1 MRHFKRFVNQLR
13 ATRWAKRC
21 WLDRRNGGQA
31 VVEFAFI
38 LPILLMLVMGI
49 LDFAR
54 AYNVNQVVTNASRE
68 GARVSILS
76 ASTGANVTTTVN
88 TYIASANLPGCV
100 TAGGNWGGGGVS
112 GGSTTVTVSCN
123 FTALT
128 GTLIPGWAGTFPI
141 SQTTTMR
148 HE

>member
-1 MRHFKRFVNQLR
+1 MRHPQRIANQLR
-13 ATRWAKRC
+13 ATRWAKRW
-21 WLDRRNGGQA
+21 WLDPRNEGQA
-31 VVEFAFI
+31 LVEFALI
-38 LPILLMLVMGI
+38 IPILLVIVMGI

-54 AYNVNQVVTNASRE
+54 AYNVNQVVTNSSRE
-68 GARVSILS
+68 GARVAILS
-76 ASTGANVTTTVN
+76 ASTGTNVTTTVN

-112 GGSTTVTVSCN
+112 GGATTVTVTCN
-123 FTALT
+123 FTTLT
-128 GTLIPGWAGTFPI
+128 GTLIPGWSGTFPI

>member
-1 MRHFKRFVNQLR
+1 LKRPERFFNQLR
-13 ATRWAKRC
+13 ATRWAKKFG
-21 WLDRRNGGQA
+21 LGPRNEGQSL
-31 VVEFAFI
+31 VEFAFI
-38 LPILLMLVMGI
+38 IPILLMMVMGI

-68 GARVSILS
+68 GARVAILS
-76 ASTGANVTTTVN
+76 ATAAGNVTTTIN

-100 TAGGNWGGGGVS
+100 SAGGNWGGGGAS
-112 GGSTTVTVSCN
+112 GGATTVTVTCN
-123 FTALT
+123 FTTLT
-128 GTLIPGWAGTFPI
+128 GTLIPGWSGTFPI